1 MLNSTRMETPVVA
14 VECRV
19 SECGGTP
26 LIAEPVD
33 AAHADAVARV
43 FKALA
48 DPVRVRLL
56 SLIGSRAGGEAC
68 VCELI
73 GEFDV
78 SNPTISHHLKVLR
91 EAGLVTSE
99 RRASW
104 VFYRVVP
111 ETLDGLSR
119 LLAAATIATAPV
131 GAGAGR

>member
-1 MLNSTRMETPVVA
+1 MDV
-14 VECRV
+14 VECAV
-19 SECGGTP
+19 WDCGGTP
-26 LIAEPVD
+26 LVAEPVD
-33 AAHADAVARV
+33 AAHADAMARV

-56 SLIGSRAGGEAC
+56 SLIGSRTGGEAC
-68 VCELI
+68 VCELT

-91 EAGLVTSE
+91 EAGLVTSQ

-111 ETLDGLSR
+111 EALDTLSR
-119 LLAAATIATAPV
+119 LLDTASIAAPV
-131 GAGAGR
+131 GAGR

>member
-1 MLNSTRMETPVVA
+1 MRMEAAVVV
-14 VECRV
+14 VECTV
-19 SECGGTP
+19 WECGGAP
-26 LIAEPVD
+26 LVAEPVD
-33 AAHADAVARV
+33 TARADALALV

-68 VCELI
+68 VCELT

-111 ETLDGLSR
+111 ETLDGLSQ
-119 LLAAATIATAPV
+119 LLDVTAATTVAAV
-131 GAGAGR
+131 GPGAGR

>member
-1 MLNSTRMETPVVA
+1 METPVDV
-14 VECRV
+14 VECTV
-19 SECGGTP
+19 WECGGTP
-26 LIAEPVD
+26 LVAEPVD
-33 AAHADAVARV
+33 AAHADALARV

-68 VCELI
+68 VCELT

-91 EAGLVTSE
+91 EAGLVTCE

-119 LLAAATIATAPV
+119 LLNTATIPTAAAV

>member
-1 MLNSTRMETPVVA
+1 METPVDV
-14 VECRV
+14 VECAV
-19 SECGGTP
+19 WECGSTP
-26 LIAEPVD
+26 LVAEPVGT
-33 AAHADAVARV
+33 AHADALARV

-68 VCELI
+68 VCELT

-91 EAGLVTSE
+91 EAGLVSSE

-111 ETLDGLSR
+111 ENLDRLSR
-119 LLAAATIATAPV
+119 LLAAATTSVEARAS
-131 GAGAGR
+131 R